1 MDRRNHTGA
10 VIAGWETLS
19 RMGSVSVDP
28 VTRAD
33 ILDELRHWGRAEFGD
48 LDRPEAF
55 RERYAIDV
63 VRLP

>member
-1 MDRRNHTGA
+1 
-10 VIAGWETLS
+10 
-19 RMGSVSVDP
+19 MGSVAVDP

-33 ILDELRHWGRAEFGD
+33 ILDELRRWGRAEFGD
-48 LDRPEAF
+48 LDRPAAF